1 MRKISRVRMRNE
13 EGKVK
18 KPSSDDSSRLKDVN
32 ASCYFHH
39 TACHRRHRVL
49 RGVLLFWS
57 EDHRGET
64 AGSHSSICMKFG
76 FFSLCAHI
84 QTKARTQTNHKTA
97 HKVQP
102 DSAVMLYSYLLRR
115 GCLFLWTPL
124 RPGGWVSVEI
134 FLFEWQIRA
143 EGETGGGVGFGIR
156 TSEYTNASNQL
167 SHRSEQTSS
176 WTTKDEREREERVSS
191 RHESEHNVVFKTTN
205 IHLITHNPLFRQHLH
220 MLPEV
225 WSDRLWQIN
234 WSLLVPPLLLLFSPF
249 HHLLFV
255 MHPLVCIFN

>member
-1 MRKISRVRMRNE
+1 MCVCVCVMRLDKEMSGCESRECFGVSRVFVFGYQEVVTVRAIGDEGSISGAE
-13 EGKVK
+13 ELMILIRWEKKGEKEWEKRKAKLK
-18 KPSSDDSSRLKDVN
+18 KPSSDDSNRLKDVN

-39 TACHRRHRVL
+39 AACHRCRRVL

-134 FLFEWQIRA
+134 CLFEWQLRA
-143 EGETGGGVGFGIR
+143 EGETGGGGGEVWD
-156 TSEYTNASNQL
+156 SNQWIHKRL
-167 SHRSEQTSS
+167 KPAEPQ
-176 WTTKDEREREERVSS
+176 ER
-191 RHESEHNVVFKTTN
+191 
-205 IHLITHNPLFRQHLH
+205 TH
-220 MLPEV
+220 V
-225 WSDRLWQIN
+225 
-234 WSLLVPPLLLLFSPF
+234 
-249 HHLLFV
+249 
-255 MHPLVCIFN
+255 

>member
-1 MRKISRVRMRNE
+1 MREKRRERMRKE
-13 EGKVK
+13 EGEVK
-18 KPSSDDSSRLKDVN
+18 KPSSDDSNRLKDVN

-39 TACHRRHRVL
+39 AACHRCRRVL

-134 FLFEWQIRA
+134 CLFEWQLRA
-143 EGETGGGVGFGIR
+143 EGETGGGGGGLGFEPVNTQTPQTSWATGANTRLAEQRR
-156 TSEYTNASNQL
+156 TSESVRREFPTETNLNQE
-167 SHRSEQTSS
+167 HDCNTS
-176 WTTKDEREREERVSS
+176 R
-191 RHESEHNVVFKTTN
+191 
-205 IHLITHNPLFRQHLH
+205 
-220 MLPEV
+220 
-225 WSDRLWQIN
+225 
-234 WSLLVPPLLLLFSPF
+234 
-249 HHLLFV
+249 
-255 MHPLVCIFN
+255 